1 MEKQTVDTYEF
12 TRAGLQLQGRAKLAQ
27 FTRFAAGLPPQDAEA
42 QWELAGSFDTVGQ
55 QFLDLQVMAVPLV
68 QCQRCMATMPYPLQ
82 LRSRLLVVQTEAE
95 LDVENPDASPDE
107 WIEPVLASKHL
118 DVLAL
123 VEDDLFLV
131 YRMCPYQQCAVQ
143 APSHEDDKAVE
154 PSRSRYCVRT
164 RKIDLLRL
172 TGPRFTWHPSIGV
185 WLFSKIKRVRRD
197 AICAVL

>member
-1 MEKQTVDTYEF
+1 VEKQTVDTYEF

-42 QWELAGSFDTVGQ
+42 QWELAGSCDTVGQ

-95 LDVENPDASPDE
+95 LDVEDDPDASPDE

-123 VEDDLFLV
+123 VEDELILGL
-131 YRMCPYQQCAVQ
+131 PYVPMHQQCAVQ

-154 PSRSRYCVRT
+154 PS
-164 RKIDLLRL
+164 
-172 TGPRFTWHPSIGV
+172 PF
-185 WLFSKIKRVRRD
+185 
-197 AICAVL
+197 AVLRQLKKD